1 MSSDALNRDPIY
13 HQLNERLRSL
23 ASAGTFQG
31 GDKFLSEREVSVR
44 FGVSRVTANKA
55 LSQLVVAGLLEFRK
69 GVGTFVRGEALQN
82 DLRALVSFTRKAALS
97 GKAPTT
103 RVLAFSKM
111 RADTA
116 GEGIAEALRLGADE
130 PVLYLE
136 RLRLADGEPVILER
150 RFLVAR
156 LCGGLTKERVKGSL
170 YDVLENDLSLRLS
183 GADQVIRA
191 RSLSGADAKL
201 LKARPGSAA
210 LWVHAVGFAGGEPLW
225 VEDTLYRGDRY
236 EFQNTLGSKQPPRP
250 ATPTLADAPK
260 RIAFRK

>member
-1 MSSDALNRDPIY
+1 MPSDALNRNPIY

-23 ASAGTFQG
+23 ASAGAFKG
-31 GDKFLSEREVSVR
+31 GDKFLTEREVSER
-44 FGVSRVTANKA
+44 FAVSRVTANKA

-103 RVLAFSKM
+103 RVLAFSKIPA
-111 RADTA
+111 REA
-116 GEGIAEALRLGADE
+116 GEGIADALRMQAGE

-170 YDVLENDLSLRLS
+170 YDVLENDLTLSLS
-183 GADQVIRA
+183 GADQIIRA
-191 RSLSGADAKL
+191 TNLSPADAKL
-201 LKARPGSAA
+201 LKARSGSAA

-250 ATPTLADAPK
+250 ATPTLADSPR